1 MRNLLLLAPTLLIAC
16 AAAPPQPI
24 VHGVTPGHTCNAQG
38 TDHFIGQVGDSATGA
53 AIKKATNSAE
63 LRWAPPGYMLTMDF
77 SADRVTIWLDD
88 QRKITKISC
97 G

>member
-1 MRNLLLLAPTLLIAC
+1 MRSLILLTPAILVAC

-24 VHGVTPGHTCNAQG
+24 IHGETPGHTCNAQD
-38 TDHFIGQVGDSATGA
+38 TEQFIGQVGNSTTGA
-53 AIKKATNSAE
+53 AIKRATNAAE
-63 LRWAPPGYMLTMDF
+63 LRWALPGYMMTMEF